1 MAVYE
6 YLALDLK
13 GKKIRGFVEAGSP
26 REAREKLRSL
36 HLVPMEIVM
45 GREVLRRKRVERR
58 INREDLAL
66 FTRQLSSLLR
76 GGMPL
81 VEAIESLAGEFP
93 GHPMER
99 VLTDIASEMKSG
111 KSFSEVLRIHSSI
124 FPLFYINM
132 IKTAEESG
140 ELENVLDRIASLLF
154 REVSFRNRVK
164 NALTYPIVVLVVG
177 GIVLS
182 FLLWRVVPSLS
193 RLFEEFNYPLPLITQ
208 LLIRFSDNI
217 QHMGTGFILLILLSL
232 LLLFVFRRRW
242 KEGWGEWK
250 LRIPILGKI
259 FQRILLTNFA
269 FTLASLLRGG
279 VPLLEALHLTRPLFG
294 NTRMGKALEEVERR
308 VKKGDPL
315 AQSLRDS
322 SVFPSLLV
330 RMVEVGERGGNL
342 EGMLEESSHIYEEE
356 TDMILH
362 RFLLLLEPLVILGI
376 GVVVGFIVISVLLP
390 IFEMNQVL
398 MAK

>member
-6 YLALDLK
+6 YLALDIK

-36 HLVPMEIVM
+36 HLVPMEIIM

-99 VLTDIASEMKSG
+99 VLTDIASEMKGG

-177 GIVLS
+177 GIVLA

-232 LLLFVFRRRW
+232 LLLFVFRKRW